1 MWNYRSSCISGNR
14 NHFNLSNV
22 QRIANFLFIDWRLPG
37 EFEDWK
43 KEALRLIALF
53 LRRIIEIRN
62 SEVFTVCNY
71 YLAANC
77 ITGHIYSQSRGQ
89 PWFIQTK
96 TCTAVEWNWR
106 IYWQRERSTKTSRS
120 GRRRE
125 KKMLISEEG
134 ESDDVEEEKGDLP
147 RANCQWQSFCRQIA
161 ARQSFARRWR
171 PFYPLSFPAIIKYAM
186 GNYNKF

>member
-125 KKMLISEEG
+125 KQMLISEEG
-134 ESDDVEEEKGDLP
+134 GIRWCWGREGGLAQGELP
-147 RANCQWQSFCRQIA
+147 MAVILQTNCSEAVICEAVA
-161 ARQSFARRWR
+161 ALLPSVI
-171 PFYPLSFPAIIKYAM
+171 SCD
-186 GNYNKF
+186 NKIRNGKLQ